1 MPDFL
6 DRTLLSVALCWRLE
20 RRDGVALG
28 FTTHDRDLRRG
39 GLVYRAAPGMLPSS
53 ISLTDGFDAESLD
66 IEGALTSD
74 AISAADLSAGRWDG
88 AVVHVFMVD
97 WEAPDGDIL
106 VVAGGELGEVSI
118 KAGAFEAELR
128 SPLALLD
135 APVAEQTSPGCRAQL
150 GDRRCRVDM
159 AGRTRLTR
167 IVAIPAEDVVE
178 VAEPGAGDDY
188 GFGRLRWLGG
198 SNCGLTSEVLRS
210 AGAMLTLTEPP
221 AFPPAGGDLVEI
233 IEGCDRL
240 LATCAG
246 RFANVPNFRGE
257 PHLPGIDLLT
267 RYPGA

>member
-6 DRTLLSVALCWRLE
+6 HRALLTVAMCWRLE
-20 RRDGVALG
+20 RRDGVTLG

-39 GLVYRAAPGMLPSS
+39 GLLYRAAPGMLPSS

-88 AVVHVFMVD
+88 AAVHVFIID
-97 WEAPDGDIL
+97 WEAPDGDSL
-106 VVAGGELGEVSI
+106 AVARGELGEVSI
-118 KAGAFEAELR
+118 KADAFEAELR

-150 GDRRCRVDM
+150 GDKRCRVDM

-167 IVAIPAEDVVE
+167 VATILAEDVLE
-178 VAEPGAGDDY
+178 VAQAGVGDEY
-188 GFGRLRWLGG
+188 GFGRLRWLAGP
-198 SNCGLTSEVLRS
+198 NCGLTSEVLRS
-210 AGAMLTLTEPP
+210 TGAVLTLAEPP
-221 AFPPAGGDLVEI
+221 AFPPAAGDPVEI
-233 IEGCDRL
+233 VEGCDRI
-240 LATCAG
+240 LATCAA
-246 RFANVPNFRGE
+246 RFANAANFRGE